1 MISKTVKGSDPI
13 DIKDLYSLRHL
24 RREIE
29 LDRARLALLR
39 EKAEDPPSP
48 NMSGMPHGES
58 DGSRTQRYAE
68 DIAELEYLIAQKIE
82 CCAAEQ
88 LRLERYIANIPESF
102 TRQIFTLRFV
112 EGLTW
117 RQCAGRLGSGNDEK
131 NISLICY
138 RYLRRT
144 KVDENDEK

>member
-1 MISKTVKGSDPI
+1 
-13 DIKDLYSLRHL
+13 
-24 RREIE
+24 
-29 LDRARLALLR
+29 
-39 EKAEDPPSP
+39 
-48 NMSGMPHGES
+48 MPHGES

-82 CCAAEQ
+82 RCAAEQ

>member
-1 MISKTVKGSDPI
+1 M
-13 DIKDLYSLRHL
+13 RHL
-24 RREIE
+24 RHEIE

-48 NMSGMPHGES
+48 NLSGMPHGES

-82 CCAAEQ
+82 RCTAEQ
-88 LRLERYIANIPESF
+88 LRLERYIAAIPDSF

-112 EGLTW
+112 EGFSWVCVANRIGTSEDS
-117 RQCAGRLGSGNDEK
+117 AK
-131 NISLICY
+131 KTCY
-138 RYLRRT
+138 RYLID
-144 KVDENDEK
+144 KK